1 MKLTQVTLT
10 SILSHFLSSSRNE
23 TVAASSVCVAAP
35 FLGGCVTT
43 ATYTPEPIKVTRGT
57 QLFGRENI
65 EALSRAI
72 LNSKTATDGSRQVQ
86 NRLEFK
92 EIILTW
98 VNY

>member
-1 MKLTQVTLT
+1 MKRV
-10 SILSHFLSSSRNE
+10 LSVLCVLPFL
-23 TVAASSVCVAAP
+23 

-57 QLFGRENI
+57 QLLGRDII

-72 LNSKTATDGSRQVQ
+72 LNSKTAADGLRQVQ
-86 NRLEFK
+86 NRLIFS

>member
-1 MKLTQVTLT
+1 MV
-10 SILSHFLSSSRNE
+10 SSENE
-23 TVAASSVCVAAP
+23 TSSVSSVCVAAP

-57 QLFGRENI
+57 LLFGRDII

-72 LNSKTATDGSRQVQ
+72 LNSKTAADGSRQVQ
-86 NRLEFK
+86 NRLEFS

-98 VNY
+98 VNYKIYY